1 MSLVRVQ
8 TCSYR
13 VLTDSYLDVLLG
25 DYLSSQVAVKVLKD
39 KTMVQQ
45 FLTEAYVMTYVT
57 VLYVS
62 LFSGSDRIVV
72 CLKRL
77 LLLLDFC
84 CLFLW
89 SLLQVMPGPLKV
101 SQGRTFG
108 IASVEIFAIALK
120 TQRKSA

>member
-1 MSLVRVQ
+1 VSLVRVQ

>member
-101 SQGRTFG
+101 SQGRTLG